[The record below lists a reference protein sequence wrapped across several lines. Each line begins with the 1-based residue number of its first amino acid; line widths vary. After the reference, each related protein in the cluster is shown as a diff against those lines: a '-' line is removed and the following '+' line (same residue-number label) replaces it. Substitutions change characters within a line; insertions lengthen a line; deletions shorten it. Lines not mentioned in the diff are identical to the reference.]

1 MSLNFDDRRSQIKN
15 DYNNYFKQ
23 TYNKS
28 IKKNNQKK
36 IYLGMSH
43 DPYINSN
50 SPSQNNKVISPT
62 LKNTMN
68 IKSKKPLQ
76 NKNQN
81 AINDQ
86 FNFMQKLKRKSKEE
100 NNYKHNRSFEQ
111 NSINNDILLQYKI
124 ESPLIPGIS
133 DNCGNEIIEILNLNG
148 NKNPN
153 KIKKLKKKNL
163 NNSYILQTKFKTI
176 INESANN
183 NPENINIKDN
193 NNISNSKGNK
203 NNIYRNNINTN
214 NNTNVNKSKDS
225 YNDEIDNQ
233 ELIFRTAN
241 GLENNKIDEV
251 DNDEYLLN
259 SSFENNKSDFHL
271 LYNDD
276 YHKTVTNDM
285 LLMEIQLL
293 YEKILELQ
301 RSYHNE
307 AKKIYDNYCNEKK
320 SLKLIFEKKAHLKK
334 KTINLLNLKEKRNIK
349 ENNNTFIGLNIKKTI
364 INDSSNINKNEIFL
378 LKKMFP
384 IKEIFDE
391 KKNKKYMLKQ
401 IFKNVVFDR
410 YKSISNKLNDIEKS
424 IINNLFKKYKY
435 NEKNEKPAYNNNNN
449 NKRGI
454 NNNNKNQSKSTNRNN
469 RGKQN
474 KSKKSV
480 GINFNKNSNVRNNFS
495 FPLKNKIY

>member
-15 DYNNYFKQ
+15 DYNNYIKQ

-62 LKNTMN
+62 LKNVMN
-68 IKSKKPLQ
+68 IKSKKPFQ
-76 NKNQN
+76 NKSQN

-86 FNFMQKLKRKSKEE
+86 FNFMQKLNKKSKEE

-124 ESPLIPGIS
+124 ESPLVPGIS

-153 KIKKLKKKNL
+153 KIKKIKKKNL
-163 NNSYILQTKFKTI
+163 NNSYILQSKYKNI

-193 NNISNSKGNK
+193 NNISSFKGIST
-203 NNIYRNNINTN
+203 NI
-214 NNTNVNKSKDS
+214 NVNKSKDS
-225 YNDEIDNQ
+225 FNDEIDNQ
-233 ELIFRTAN
+233 ELIFRTTN
-241 GLENNKIDEV
+241 DLENNKIDEV
-251 DNDEYLLN
+251 DIDEYPLN

-276 YHKTVTNDM
+276 YHKTVKNDM

-349 ENNNTFIGLNIKKTI
+349 ENNNAFIGDNIKKTI
-364 INDSSNINKNEIFL
+364 FNDSSKINKNEIFL

-391 KKNKKYMLKQ
+391 KKNKKYILKQ
-401 IFKNVVFDR
+401 IFKNAVFDR
-410 YKSISNKLNDIEKS
+410 YKSISNKLNDIEKN
-424 IINNLFKKYKY
+424 IINSLIKKYKY
-435 NEKNEKPAYNNNNN
+435 NEKYEKPAYNNNNN
-449 NKRGI
+449 KRRI
-454 NNNNKNQSKSTNRNN
+454 NNNKNQSKSTNRNN

-480 GINFNKNSNVRNNFS
+480 GMNYNKNSNVKNNFS

>member
-15 DYNNYFKQ
+15 DYNNYIKQ
-23 TYNKS
+23 TYNRS

-62 LKNTMN
+62 LKNVMN
-68 IKSKKPLQ
+68 IKSKKPFQ
-76 NKNQN
+76 NKSQN

-86 FNFMQKLKRKSKEE
+86 FNFMQKLNKKSKEE

-124 ESPLIPGIS
+124 ESPLVPGIS

-148 NKNPN
+148 NKNSN
-153 KIKKLKKKNL
+153 KIKKIKNKNL
-163 NNSYILQTKFKTI
+163 NNSYILQSKFKNI
-176 INESANN
+176 ITENINN
-183 NPENINIKDN
+183 NPENKNAKDN

-203 NNIYRNNINTN
+203 NNIYRNNINN
-214 NNTNVNKSKDS
+214 NININNYKDS
-225 YNDEIDNQ
+225 FEDEIDNQ
-233 ELIFRTAN
+233 ELIFRTTN
-241 GLENNKIDEV
+241 DLENNKIEEL

-259 SSFENNKSDFHL
+259 SSFENNKSDFYL

-276 YHKTVTNDM
+276 YHKNVNNDM

-320 SLKLIFEKKAHLKK
+320 SLKLIFEKKVHLKK

-349 ENNNTFIGLNIKKTI
+349 ENNNAFIGINIKKSI
-364 INDSSNINKNEIFL
+364 INDSSKINKNEIFL

-384 IKEIFDE
+384 IKEIIDE
-391 KKNKKYMLKQ
+391 KNNKKYMLKQ

-410 YKSISNKLNDIEKS
+410 YKSISNILNDIEKN
-424 IINNLFKKYKY
+424 IINSLIKKYKY
-435 NEKNEKPAYNNNNN
+435 NEKYEKPAYNNNN
-449 NKRGI
+449 KKGI
-454 NNNNKNQSKSTNRNN
+454 NNNKKSQSKSINRNN
-469 RGKQN
+469 KGKQN

-480 GINFNKNSNVRNNFS
+480 GMNFNKNSNVRNNFS
-495 FPLKNKIY
+495 FPFKNKIY

>member
-15 DYNNYFKQ
+15 DYNNYIKQ
-23 TYNKS
+23 TYNRS

-36 IYLGMSH
+36 IYLGMSQ

-62 LKNTMN
+62 LKNVMN
-68 IKSKKPLQ
+68 IKSKKPFQ
-76 NKNQN
+76 NKSQN

-86 FNFMQKLKRKSKEE
+86 FNFMQKFNKKSKEE

-124 ESPLIPGIS
+124 ESPLVPGIS

-148 NKNPN
+148 NKNSN
-153 KIKKLKKKNL
+153 KIKKIKNKNL
-163 NNSYILQTKFKTI
+163 NNSYILQSKFKNI
-176 INESANN
+176 ITENINN
-183 NPENINIKDN
+183 NPENKNAKDN

-203 NNIYRNNINTN
+203 NNIYRNNINSN
-214 NNTNVNKSKDS
+214 NNINKNKDS

-233 ELIFRTAN
+233 ELIFRTTN
-241 GLENNKIDEV
+241 DLESNKIDEV

-259 SSFENNKSDFHL
+259 SSFENNKSDFNL
-271 LYNDD
+271 LYNND
-276 YHKTVTNDM
+276 YHKNVKNDM
-285 LLMEIQLL
+285 LLMEIQLF

-320 SLKLIFEKKAHLKK
+320 SLKLIFAKKVHLKK
-334 KTINLLNLKEKRNIK
+334 KTINLLNLKEKGNIK
-349 ENNNTFIGLNIKKTI
+349 ENNNAFIGINIKKSI
-364 INDSSNINKNEIFL
+364 INDSSKINKNEIFL

-384 IKEIFDE
+384 LKEIIDE
-391 KKNKKYMLKQ
+391 KKNKKYILKQ

-410 YKSISNKLNDIEKS
+410 YKSISNKLNDIEKN
-424 IINNLFKKYKY
+424 IINKLIKKYKY
-435 NEKNEKPAYNNNNN
+435 NEKFEKPAYNN

-454 NNNNKNQSKSTNRNN
+454 NNNIKNLSKSTNRNN
-469 RGKQN
+469 KGKQN

-480 GINFNKNSNVRNNFS
+480 GMNYNKNSNVRNNFS
-495 FPLKNKIY
+495 FPIKNKIY

>member
-1 MSLNFDDRRSQIKN
+1 MSLNFDDRRTQIKN
-15 DYNNYFKQ
+15 DYNNYIKQ

-36 IYLGMSH
+36 IYLGMSQ

-62 LKNTMN
+62 LKNVMN
-68 IKSKKPLQ
+68 IKSKKPFQ
-76 NKNQN
+76 NKSQN

-86 FNFMQKLKRKSKEE
+86 FNFMQKLNKKSKEE

-124 ESPLIPGIS
+124 ESPLVPGIS

-153 KIKKLKKKNL
+153 KIKKIKKKNL
-163 NNSYILQTKFKTI
+163 NNSYILQSKYKNI

-193 NNISNSKGNK
+193 NNISSFKGNK
-203 NNIYRNNINTN
+203 NNIYRNNISTN
-214 NNTNVNKSKDS
+214 INVNKSKDS
-225 YNDEIDNQ
+225 FNDEIDNQ
-233 ELIFRTAN
+233 ELIFRTTN
-241 GLENNKIDEV
+241 DLENNKIDEV
-251 DNDEYLLN
+251 DIDEYPLN

-276 YHKTVTNDM
+276 YHKTVKNDM

-334 KTINLLNLKEKRNIK
+334 KTIYLLNLKEKRNIK
-349 ENNNTFIGLNIKKTI
+349 ENNNAFIGDNIKKTI
-364 INDSSNINKNEIFL
+364 FNDSSKINKNEIFL

-401 IFKNVVFDR
+401 IFKNAVFDR
-410 YKSISNKLNDIEKS
+410 YKSISNKLNDIEKN
-424 IINNLFKKYKY
+424 IINSLIKKYKY
-435 NEKNEKPAYNNNNN
+435 NEKYEKPAYNN

-454 NNNNKNQSKSTNRNN
+454 NNNIKNLSKSTNRNN
-469 RGKQN
+469 KGKQN

-480 GINFNKNSNVRNNFS
+480 GMNFNKNSNVRNNFS
-495 FPLKNKIY
+495 FPFKNKIY

>member
-1 MSLNFDDRRSQIKN
+1 MSLNFDDRRTQIKN

-23 TYNKS
+23 TYNRS

-36 IYLGMSH
+36 IFLGMSQ

-62 LKNTMN
+62 LKNVMN
-68 IKSKKPLQ
+68 IKSKKPFQ
-76 NKNQN
+76 NKSQN

-86 FNFMQKLKRKSKEE
+86 FNFMQKLNKKSKEE

-124 ESPLIPGIS
+124 ESPLVPGIS

-153 KIKKLKKKNL
+153 KIKKIKKKNL
-163 NNSYILQTKFKTI
+163 NNSYILQSKYKNI

-193 NNISNSKGNK
+193 NNISSFKGNK
-203 NNIYRNNINTN
+203 NNIYRNNISTN
-214 NNTNVNKSKDS
+214 INVNKSKDS
-225 YNDEIDNQ
+225 FNDEIDNQ
-233 ELIFRTAN
+233 ELIFRTTN
-241 GLENNKIDEV
+241 DLENYKIDEV
-251 DNDEYLLN
+251 DIDEYPLN

-276 YHKTVTNDM
+276 YHKTVKNDM
-285 LLMEIQLL
+285 LSMEIQLL

-334 KTINLLNLKEKRNIK
+334 KTIYLLNLKEKRNIK
-349 ENNNTFIGLNIKKTI
+349 ENNNAFIGDNIKKTI
-364 INDSSNINKNEIFL
+364 FNDSSKINKNEIFL

-391 KKNKKYMLKQ
+391 KKNKKYILKQ
-401 IFKNVVFDR
+401 IFKNAVFDR
-410 YKSISNKLNDIEKS
+410 YKSISNKLNDIEKN
-424 IINNLFKKYKY
+424 IINNLMKKYKY
-435 NEKNEKPAYNNNNN
+435 NEKFEKPAYNN

-454 NNNNKNQSKSTNRNN
+454 NNNIKNLSKSTNRNN
-469 RGKQN
+469 KGKQN

-480 GINFNKNSNVRNNFS
+480 GMNYNKNSNVRNNFS
-495 FPLKNKIY
+495 FPIKNKIY

>member
-15 DYNNYFKQ
+15 DYNNYIKQ

-62 LKNTMN
+62 LKNVMN
-68 IKSKKPLQ
+68 IKSKKPFQ
-76 NKNQN
+76 NKSQN

-86 FNFMQKLKRKSKEE
+86 FNFMQKLNKKSKEE

-124 ESPLIPGIS
+124 ESPLVPGIS

-153 KIKKLKKKNL
+153 KIKKIKKKNL
-163 NNSYILQTKFKTI
+163 NNSYILQSKYKNI

-193 NNISNSKGNK
+193 NNISSFKGIST
-203 NNIYRNNINTN
+203 NI
-214 NNTNVNKSKDS
+214 NVNKSKDS
-225 YNDEIDNQ
+225 FNDEIDNQ
-233 ELIFRTAN
+233 ELIFRTTN
-241 GLENNKIDEV
+241 DLENNKIDEV
-251 DNDEYLLN
+251 DIDEYPLN

-276 YHKTVTNDM
+276 YHKTVKNDM

-349 ENNNTFIGLNIKKTI
+349 ENNNAFIGDNIKKTI
-364 INDSSNINKNEIFL
+364 FNDSSKINKNEIFL

-391 KKNKKYMLKQ
+391 KKNKKYILKQ
-401 IFKNVVFDR
+401 IFKNAVFDR
-410 YKSISNKLNDIEKS
+410 YKSISNKLNDIEKN
-424 IINNLFKKYKY
+424 IINSLIKKYKY
-435 NEKNEKPAYNNNNN
+435 NEKYEKPAYNNNNN
-449 NKRGI
+449 KRRI
-454 NNNNKNQSKSTNRNN
+454 NNNKNQSKSTNRNN

-480 GINFNKNSNVRNNFS
+480 GMNYNKNSNVRNNFS

>member
-1 MSLNFDDRRSQIKN
+1 MSLNFDDRRTQIKN

-23 TYNKS
+23 SYNRS

-43 DPYINSN
+43 DPFINSN
-50 SPSQNNKVISPT
+50 SPPQNNKIISPT
-62 LKNTMN
+62 LRNIMN
-68 IKSKKPLQ
+68 IKNKKPFQ
-76 NKNQN
+76 NKSQN
-81 AINDQ
+81 EINDE
-86 FNFMQKLKRKSKEE
+86 FNIMQKFKRKSKEE

-124 ESPLIPGIS
+124 ESPLVPGIS

-153 KIKKLKKKNL
+153 KIKRIKKKNL
-163 NNSYILQTKFKTI
+163 NNSYILQSRYKPI
-176 INESANN
+176 INENTNN
-183 NPENINIKDN
+183 NPENNNINDN

-203 NNIYRNNINTN
+203 NNIYRNNINN
-214 NNTNVNKSKDS
+214 NININNYKDS
-225 YNDEIDNQ
+225 FEDEIDNQ
-233 ELIFRTAN
+233 ELIFRTTN
-241 GLENNKIDEV
+241 DLENNKIEEL

-259 SSFENNKSDFHL
+259 SSFENNKSDFYL

-276 YHKTVTNDM
+276 YHKNVNNDM

-307 AKKIYDNYCNEKK
+307 AKKINDSYNNEKK
-320 SLKLIFEKKAHLKK
+320 SLKLIFEKKIHLKK

-349 ENNNTFIGLNIKKTI
+349 ENNNAFIGINIKKSI
-364 INDSSNINKNEIFL
+364 INDSSKINKNEIFL

-384 IKEIFDE
+384 IKEIIDE
-391 KKNKKYMLKQ
+391 KNNKKYMLKQ

-410 YKSISNKLNDIEKS
+410 YKSISNILNDIEKN
-424 IINNLFKKYKY
+424 IINSLIKKYKY
-435 NEKNEKPAYNNNNN
+435 NEKYEKPAYNNNN
-449 NKRGI
+449 KKGI
-454 NNNNKNQSKSTNRNN
+454 NNNKKSQSKSINRNN
-469 RGKQN
+469 KGKQN

-480 GINFNKNSNVRNNFS
+480 GMNFNKNSNVRNNFS
-495 FPLKNKIY
+495 FPFKNKIY

>member
-62 LKNTMN
+62 LKNIMN

-176 INESANN
+176 INESSNN

-233 ELIFRTAN
+233 ELIFRTTN
-241 GLENNKIDEV
+241 DLEKNKIDEV

-301 RSYHNE
+301 KSYHNE
-307 AKKIYDNYCNEKK
+307 AKKIYDNYCSEKK
-320 SLKLIFEKKAHLKK
+320 SLKLIFEKKSHLKK

-401 IFKNVVFDR
+401 IFKSAVFDR

-424 IINNLFKKYKY
+424 IINNLIKKYKY

-454 NNNNKNQSKSTNRNN
+454 SNNNKNQSKSTNRNN

-480 GINFNKNSNVRNNFS
+480 GMNYNKNSNVRNNFS

>member
-15 DYNNYFKQ
+15 DYNNYIKQ

-62 LKNTMN
+62 LKNVMN
-68 IKSKKPLQ
+68 IKSKKPFQ
-76 NKNQN
+76 NKSQN

-86 FNFMQKLKRKSKEE
+86 FNFMQKLNKKSKEE

-111 NSINNDILLQYKI
+111 NSLNNDILLQYKI
-124 ESPLIPGIS
+124 ESPLVPGIS

-153 KIKKLKKKNL
+153 KIKKIKKKNL
-163 NNSYILQTKFKTI
+163 NNSYILQSKYKNI

-193 NNISNSKGNK
+193 NNISSFKGNK
-203 NNIYRNNINTN
+203 NNIYRNNISTN
-214 NNTNVNKSKDS
+214 ININKSKDS
-225 YNDEIDNQ
+225 FNDEIDNQ
-233 ELIFRTAN
+233 ELIFRTTN
-241 GLENNKIDEV
+241 DLENNKIDEV
-251 DNDEYLLN
+251 DIDEYPLN

-276 YHKTVTNDM
+276 YHKTVKNDM

-334 KTINLLNLKEKRNIK
+334 KTIYLLNLKEKRNIK
-349 ENNNTFIGLNIKKTI
+349 ENNNAFIGDNIKKTI
-364 INDSSNINKNEIFL
+364 FNDSSKINKNEIFL

-391 KKNKKYMLKQ
+391 KKNKKYILKQ
-401 IFKNVVFDR
+401 IFKNAVFDR
-410 YKSISNKLNDIEKS
+410 YKSISNKLNDIEKN
-424 IINNLFKKYKY
+424 IINSLIKKYKY
-435 NEKNEKPAYNNNNN
+435 NEKYEKPAYNNNNN
-449 NKRGI
+449 NKRRI
-454 NNNNKNQSKSTNRNN
+454 SNNKNQSKSTNRNN

-480 GINFNKNSNVRNNFS
+480 GMNFNKNSNVRNNFVFHS
-495 FPLKNKIY
+495 KIKFIK

>member
-15 DYNNYFKQ
+15 DYNNYIKQ

-62 LKNTMN
+62 LKNVMN
-68 IKSKKPLQ
+68 IKSKKPFQ
-76 NKNQN
+76 NKSQN

-86 FNFMQKLKRKSKEE
+86 FNFMQKLNKKSKEE

-111 NSINNDILLQYKI
+111 NSLNNDILLQYKI
-124 ESPLIPGIS
+124 ESPLVPGIS

-153 KIKKLKKKNL
+153 KIKKIKKKNL
-163 NNSYILQTKFKTI
+163 NNSYILQSKYKNI

-193 NNISNSKGNK
+193 NNISSFKGNK
-203 NNIYRNNINTN
+203 NNIYRNNISTN
-214 NNTNVNKSKDS
+214 INVNKSKDS
-225 YNDEIDNQ
+225 FNDEIDNQ
-233 ELIFRTAN
+233 ELIFRTTN
-241 GLENNKIDEV
+241 DLENNKIDEV
-251 DNDEYLLN
+251 DIDEYPLN

-276 YHKTVTNDM
+276 YHKTVKNDM

-334 KTINLLNLKEKRNIK
+334 KSINLLNLKEKRNIK
-349 ENNNTFIGLNIKKTI
+349 ENNDAFIGDIIKKTI
-364 INDSSNINKNEIFL
+364 FNDSSKINKNEIFL

-391 KKNKKYMLKQ
+391 KKNKKYILKQ
-401 IFKNVVFDR
+401 IFKNAVFDR
-410 YKSISNKLNDIEKS
+410 YKSISNKLNDIEKN
-424 IINNLFKKYKY
+424 IINNLMKKYKY
-435 NEKNEKPAYNNNNN
+435 NEKFEKPAYNN

-454 NNNNKNQSKSTNRNN
+454 NNNIKNQSKSTNRNN

-480 GINFNKNSNVRNNFS
+480 GMNYNKNSNVRNNFS